1 MAALRQ
7 YETKFVTVPVITE
20 TKRRALPA
28 NLAPLPFRQCKSDH
42 LAAYPSTAETSN
54 EPIYAKPDLGAVMSQ
69 LGKDFCEAKD
79 MAHNGDLEGGT
90 LYDLGR
96 ASQESENSKVEK
108 IRTTNISKRASTIIS
123 VAMVACFA
131 TMTVSTPLLLFL
143 FADNRWGKIML
154 KREAPSKATF
164 AGLLAIPLLALG
176 VMLTFGMT
184 AILSMRYRWTFPFR
198 KVRNV
203 GIMAAIG
210 LAVGGLLVLWNLG
223 FLLPLIGHE

>member
-1 MAALRQ
+1 MEQ
-7 YETKFVTVPVITE
+7 S
-20 TKRRALPA
+20 
-28 NLAPLPFRQCKSDH
+28 QSDH
-42 LAAYPSTAETSN
+42 GGAYPPA
-54 EPIYAKPDLGAVMSQ
+54 PKGIDDLAYGKPDLKAVMNQ
-69 LGKDFCEAKD
+69 LGKEFCEAKD
-79 MAHNGDLEGGT
+79 MAHNGDIEGGT

-96 ASQESENSKVEK
+96 TSQESENSKVEK
-108 IRTTNISKRASTIIS
+108 IRTTNISKRASTTIF

-154 KREAPSKATF
+154 KREAPSKAIF

-203 GIMAAIG
+203 GIVAAIG

-223 FLLPLIGHE
+223 FLLPLIEHE